1 MREKRAGRQGMK
13 LIARFLTCGRGATA
27 IEYAVIAGSLS
38 IVILVAVTST
48 GQSLAGIFTSLL
60 AGF

>member
-1 MREKRAGRQGMK
+1 MK
-13 LIARFLTCGRGATA
+13 LIARLAKSERGATA